1 MRRSAGRDARAAA
14 LPGSG
19 ILIDIAWDAI
29 VISER
34 GLLLKRVMSQSGITQ
49 SELARISGVRQPSIS
64 QMLSGRIEMSDEQLD
79 RLLSC
84 MGRRLEVI
92 RRPVDPGLTRSE
104 RRSWQLHRR
113 LSRHLDHDRLD
124 DWRPTL
130 VQNLSRLRQGVRG
143 QPHERNLERWESL
156 IDDGDV
162 LGLHRVL
169 TGLDRDSIEIRE
181 VSPFGGLL
189 SPEERLEVLE
199 EG

>member
-1 MRRSAGRDARAAA
+1 M
-14 LPGSG
+14 
-19 ILIDIAWDAI
+19 
-29 VISER
+29 SER

-104 RRSWQLHRR
+104 RRSWQLHRQ